1 VKYRHLRR
9 TIIASLAL
17 IAAALVASTLLMLV
31 LHSRPVQQWTV
42 AWVESKASDRG
53 VELEI
58 EELEWL
64 LVPPRIE
71 LRGVMA
77 ERDALHAEIE
87 RLSVNLDQIR
97 LLRPTVE
104 LGSVAVD
111 GVSLHFT
118 GLPEGSERTRSPLR
132 IEVRQLDVRGLRV
145 EGTELPGTF
154 EKLTL
159 SGVAAGWSVDRGGQ
173 RGFVRIDE
181 TRVELRKVEPIVV
194 AVRARFEVEDDLQI
208 PSWTVT
214 GEGVSLRGEGVVDP
228 GGIIA
233 LTGQGWLQLEE
244 LDRVVRA
251 KNHLQGRCALA
262 LTLASNQEDYL
273 KARVW
278 SPQVTAANFTIR
290 QLQGEVHVSR
300 ERLHGVLEHGFLHDG
315 VLSGEYTLGAR
326 LRKPFP
332 HHVKLR
338 GRRITLASLLVNL
351 GVPAAGLSAVT
362 DVEAEIA
369 WQGRKIN
376 RGRGRGSARLRP
388 ADGRL
393 PVAGDLEL
401 RLTPEGLLRFATED
415 LLIGSSTLQWQGPLT
430 IGTWV
435 PAWSIRANPASL
447 GELIPM
453 VNTWIGSPA
462 IPEELDGSGELQV
475 NLTGPWR
482 QLQAAIRLEGN
493 HLTYP
498 PMMFDRVLFE
508 GTVRNQALDVNPL
521 RYRIG
526 DGSGEIEGRLGW
538 DRSNPERQLDLT
550 FQGQG
555 MPLDQLAQWVG
566 IEDGVSGTVA
576 FTGGLRGPFRSPRGS
591 WALALGGMTVVGQ
604 PLGNGSATVDL
615 AKGIFSARGLA
626 FAKGLQGAVLWDLA
640 DDRITAELSWPQMP
654 LTPLGEQVVRLLG
667 DQAAAQMQLQW
678 AAGGPLLGEARATTE
693 NAGFE
698 LSAGPDALSVIA
710 TLQEAAVVSVD
721 LQRST
726 DGAMSGRGKV
736 ELLAADKLLS
746 RLLPAAGVP
755 LTGQGQVDIEV
766 DWPAAAWPRLSGRA
780 EVLDLSLAR
789 QPVKL
794 LAPATF
800 TLSEHGLELALL
812 HLSLLGDEVKV
823 SGGIATEGTLYGNLS
838 GTVDALLLRF
848 LVPGWE
854 PAGQV
859 SGEIELLGSVEHP
872 QLRGVAEI
880 ANGSF
885 RLPGSREVVSNLDG
899 TLLLTPDE
907 VRPDGITFRILH
919 GSGRCSGRISK
930 HDGQIE
936 LMLRG
941 SVSDLEYQ
949 LLPGLTPSLRGDW
962 SLEGPVDQL
971 VLSGDLEV
979 ERAVLRRKDDL
990 ATLLVDWFTIERPTT
1005 GKGLGLDLRL
1015 EADRTIEARSPF
1027 LSLNGSASL
1036 VVTGSTHQ
1044 PGLLGTVELLA
1055 GGDFTFQ
1062 GVRYELERGSITFS
1076 DPTRIDPFIEIQSR
1090 AWVQSYQ
1097 VTVRLSGNPDRLV
1110 PVLSSDPPLTES
1122 EIIALL
1128 ALGSPGEAVAGGAMG
1143 VGLAST
1149 VLTRQINA
1157 EIERRARS
1165 LLPVDQVR
1173 VDPFAEYSTGNPAAR
1188 VTMVKQLSPSWTII
1202 VQSNLSS
1209 NREEVIISR
1218 WFLGPGVFVEATRDV
1233 DGSYGIDLK
1242 LRRRY

>member
-9 TIIASLAL
+9 TIIALLAL

-31 LHSRPVQQWTV
+31 LHSRPVQRWTI
-42 AWVESKASDRG
+42 AWLESKAASRG
-53 VELEI
+53 ILLEVEA
-58 EELEWL
+58 LEWL

-71 LRGVMA
+71 LRGVTA
-77 ERDALHAEIE
+77 EHDALHAEID
-87 RLSVNLDQIR
+87 RLSVNLDEIR
-97 LLRPTVE
+97 LLRPTIE

-111 GVSLHFT
+111 GVRLHFT
-118 GLPEGSERTRSPLR
+118 GLPERTSGSDPPLR
-132 IEVRQLDVRGLRV
+132 IEVRQLDVRGLRI
-145 EGTELPGTF
+145 EGTELPGTL
-154 EKLTL
+154 EKVTL
-159 SGVAAGWSVDRGGQ
+159 GGVAAGWSVDPGGR

-181 TRVELRKVEPIVV
+181 TRIELRKVEPIVV
-194 AVRARFEVEDDLQI
+194 AVRARFEIERALQI
-208 PSWTVT
+208 HSWSVT
-214 GEGVSLRGEGVVDP
+214 GEGVSLGGEGTVDP
-228 GGIIA
+228 SGVIA
-233 LTGQGWLQLEE
+233 LSGAGWLQLEE

-251 KNHLQGRCALA
+251 HDHLRGRCELA
-262 LTLASNQEDYL
+262 LTLASNQVDYL

-290 QLQGEVHVSR
+290 RLQGEVHISR
-300 ERLHGVLEHGFLHDG
+300 QRLYGLLEHGALHGG

-326 LRKPFP
+326 LRKPYP
-332 HHVKLR
+332 HHVVLR
-338 GRRITLASLLVNL
+338 GRGVRLGSLLVNL

-362 DVEAEIA
+362 DVEAELA
-369 WQGRKIN
+369 WQGRKID

-388 ADGRL
+388 VQGPL
-393 PVAGDLEL
+393 PVSGDLGL
-401 RLTPEGLLRFATED
+401 RLTPEGLLRFAAED

-435 PAWSIRANPASL
+435 PAWSIRANPANL

-475 NLTGPWR
+475 NLSGPWK
-482 QLQAAIRLEGN
+482 QLQAMIRLEGN
-493 HLTYP
+493 HLSYP

-508 GTVRNQALDVNPL
+508 GLVRNQSLEIRPL

-526 DGSGEIEGRLGW
+526 DGNGEIGGRLGW
-538 DRSNPERQLDLT
+538 DRRDPEHQLDLT
-550 FQGQG
+550 FRGQG
-555 MPLDQLAQWVG
+555 MPLDQLARWVG
-566 IEDGVSGTVA
+566 IGEGVSGTVA
-576 FTGGLRGPFRSPRGS
+576 FTGGLRGPLQSPRGS
-591 WALALGGMTVVGQ
+591 WALALGGMTVLGQ

-615 AKGIFSARGLA
+615 ADGIFSARGLA
-626 FAKGLQGAVLWDLA
+626 FAEGLHGAVLWDLD
-640 DDRITAELSWPQMP
+640 DDRISAELSWPQMP
-654 LTPLGEQVVRLLG
+654 LAPLGEQVVRLLG
-667 DQAAAQMQLQW
+667 DQAEAEMQLQW
-678 AAGGPLLGEARATTE
+678 AAGSPLVGDARASTDSASFSLTT
-693 NAGFE
+693 
-698 LSAGPDALSVIA
+698 GPDALSVTA
-710 TLQEAAVVSVD
+710 TLHEAAVVTAD
-721 LQRST
+721 LQRSP
-726 DGAMSGRGKV
+726 DGAMRGRGKV
-736 ELLAADKLLS
+736 ELLAADKLLA

-755 LTGQGQVDIEV
+755 LSGQGQVDLEI
-766 DWPAAAWPRLSGRA
+766 DWPAAAWPRLFGRA
-780 EVLDLSLAR
+780 EVVELSLAR

-812 HLSLLGDEVKV
+812 HLSLRGDEVKV
-823 SGGIATEGTLYGNLS
+823 SGGVAAEGALHGNLS

-859 SGEIELLGSVEHP
+859 SGEIELLGSFEHP
-872 QLRGVAEI
+872 QLRGIAEI

-907 VRPDGITFRILH
+907 VRPDRVGFRFLH

-930 HDGQIE
+930 QDGQVE
-936 LMLRG
+936 LMLNG

-962 SLEGPVDQL
+962 QLEGPVDQL

-990 ATLLVDWFTIERPTT
+990 ATLLIDWFTIERPATET
-1005 GKGLGLDLRL
+1005 ALGLDLRL
-1015 EADRTIEARSPF
+1015 EADRTIEARTPF
-1027 LSLNGSASL
+1027 LSLNGSAAL
-1036 VVTGSTHQ
+1036 VITGSSQQ
-1044 PGLLGTVELLA
+1044 PGLLGSIELHA

-1062 GVRYELERGSITFS
+1062 GVRYELERGSITFA
-1076 DPTRIDPFIEIQSR
+1076 DPTCIDPFIEIQAR

-1110 PVLSSDPPLTES
+1110 PVLSSDPPLTEG

-1218 WFLGPGVFVEATRDV
+1218 WFLGPGVFIEATRDV
-1233 DGSYGIDLK
+1233 DGSYGVDLK